1 MNNLYQI
8 NKKLTFTI
16 FFFSLTCLFFVN
28 LEFENSFLI
37 LICFFFIAT
46 IGVSHGA
53 LDHLKGYKVL
63 KIYKIKNK
71 SLFYIS
77 YLFICLIVVIVW
89 VAYPTI
95 TLILFLLIAS
105 YHFGKEDSSFDKFQK
120 RKFINLYLF
129 FKGSLIILAPLWIN
143 PAETIKIFDLL
154 DVQFFILDEN
164 IILLLIGLSVL
175 SNVLI
180 NRNTSIGIIDSFSI
194 IMLNLTFMPLV
205 AFTIYFCFLH
215 SIRHS
220 ISLINEMD
228 NKNFKNGTK
237 IFFKRALPL
246 TFITGLLFLFGL
258 FILNN
263 YYSFN
268 YSILKVIFIGLASLT
283 FPHILLEYL
292 LEKNEK
298 KS

>member
-215 SIRHS
+215 SIRHTF
-220 ISLINEMD
+220 SLIKELNNINFYKGFEEFI
-228 NKNFKNGTK
+228 KNAF
-237 IFFKRALPL
+237 PL
-246 TFITGLLFLFGL
+246 TLITAILFLISIYFL
-258 FILNN
+258 SN
-263 YYSFN
+263 YYILSEA
-268 YSILKVIFIGLASLT
+268 ILKVIFIGLASLT
-283 FPHILLEYL
+283 FPHILLEYII
-292 LEKNEK
+292 EKNEK
-298 KS
+298 